1 MIVVMIVKDNARDD
15 SDCVKCNPVDPSTMI
30 IFICTDMNEPLVA
43 IEKALYVA
51 HDEPWRKMEL
61 FGSNFYWCWYA

>member
-1 MIVVMIVKDNARDD
+1 M
-15 SDCVKCNPVDPSTMI
+15 DPNTIM

-51 HDEPWRKMEL
+51 HDEHWKKMEL
-61 FGSNFYWCWYA
+61 FGSNSYWCWHA

>member
-1 MIVVMIVKDNARDD
+1 M
-15 SDCVKCNPVDPSTMI
+15 DPNTIM

-51 HDEPWRKMEL
+51 HDEHWKKMEL
-61 FGSNFYWCWYA
+61 FGSNSYRCWHA